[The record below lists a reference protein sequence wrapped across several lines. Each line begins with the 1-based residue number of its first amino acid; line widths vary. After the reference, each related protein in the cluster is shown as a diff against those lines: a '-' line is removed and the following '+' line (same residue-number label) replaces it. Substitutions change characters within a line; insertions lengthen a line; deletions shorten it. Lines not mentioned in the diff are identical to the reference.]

1 MATPLITYI
10 STYLSG
16 TVTSDF
22 VTSAGNLLCAFSST
36 QVSSVSP
43 TVFAAS
49 ISSLSSI
56 NLACPNIASWYAL
69 AKTVSA
75 YGSSLYT
82 SSSSIS
88 ELGSVMSGITTT
100 DLASV
105 SADAIHSFSTLS
117 FKFMPAATVNSMSAT
132 QLAGLSHVQ
141 VVALLNSPY
150 YSSFSTAVTNA
161 LASATGGTTTSG
173 ATQITL
179 TYFAKF
185 LMGFYFILLSIFYGS
200 KGLAHNKNGNT
211 TQKIFSIV
219 LI

>member
-1 MATPLITYI
+1 MTTPLITYI

-132 QLAGLSHVQ
+132 QDCHMSKKLLFFTRHIILHFQLRLPMLLHLQLVEQ
-141 VVALLNSPY
+141 LHQERPRLLLPILLNS
-150 YSSFSTAVTNA
+150 
-161 LASATGGTTTSG
+161 
-173 ATQITL
+173 
-179 TYFAKF
+179 
-185 LMGFYFILLSIFYGS
+185 
-200 KGLAHNKNGNT
+200 
-211 TQKIFSIV
+211 
-219 LI
+219 

>member
-1 MATPLITYI
+1 MITYI

-105 SADAIHSFSTLS
+105 SADQISSFSTLS
-117 FKFMPAATVNSMSAT
+117 LQYMPAATVNSMSTT
-132 QLAGLSHVQ
+132 QLAGLSNDQ
-141 VVALLNSPY
+141 VTSLLNSPY
-150 YSSFSTAVTNA
+150 YSSFSSAITSYLATA
-161 LASATGGTTTSG
+161 SGGVVSSS
-173 ATQITL
+173 TL
-179 TYFAKF
+179 K
-185 LMGFYFILLSIFYGS
+185 LINKLLIISIS
-200 KGLAHNKNGNT
+200 SIIC
-211 TQKIFSIV
+211 IFF
-219 LI
+219 

>member
-1 MATPLITYI
+1 
-10 STYLSG
+10 
-16 TVTSDF
+16 
-22 VTSAGNLLCAFSST
+22 
-36 QVSSVSP
+36 
-43 TVFAAS
+43 
-49 ISSLSSI
+49 
-56 NLACPNIASWYAL
+56 
-69 AKTVSA
+69 
-75 YGSSLYT
+75 
-82 SSSSIS
+82 
-88 ELGSVMSGITTT
+88 
-100 DLASV
+100 
-105 SADAIHSFSTLS
+105 
-117 FKFMPAATVNSMSAT
+117 
-132 QLAGLSHVQ
+132 LSHVQ
-141 VVALLNSPY
+141 VVAFLNSPY